1 MIFRATTEYAI
12 RALAH
17 LAMLPPGE
25 RMLAR
30 DLAEVAEVPRQFLGK
45 ILHRLAQEG
54 LLDSAKGRGGGF
66 MFKQQPASVRVKQVV
81 DIFEKNK
88 VCVLGMHDCNDE
100 QPCPM
105 HDEWVV
111 FRKKLTAE
119 VDNMTFDILGKNLR
133 DKLDTLEKA
142 GLLQPTPPD
151 LPGPPG
157 PEGRPGP
164 EA

>member
-17 LAMLPPGE
+17 LAMLPQGE

-30 DLAEVAEVPRQFLGK
+30 DLAEATEVPRQFLGK

-66 MFKQQPASVRVKQVV
+66 MFKVDPATVRVKQVV
-81 DIFEKNK
+81 DIFEKKK

-105 HDEWVV
+105 HDDWVL

-119 VDNMTFDILGKNLR
+119 VDNITFDVLGTNLR
-133 DKLDTLEKA
+133 AKLATLEKA
-142 GLLQPTPPD
+142 GLLQPTPP
-151 LPGPPG
+151 PA
-157 PEGRPGP
+157 EG
-164 EA
+164 